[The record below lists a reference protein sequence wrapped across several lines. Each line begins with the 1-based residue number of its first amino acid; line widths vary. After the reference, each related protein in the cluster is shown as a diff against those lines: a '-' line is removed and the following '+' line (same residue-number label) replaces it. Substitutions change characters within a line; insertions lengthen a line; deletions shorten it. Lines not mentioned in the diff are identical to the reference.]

1 MRRAAAFFLSLLS
14 VSSAGGPAVAGAQ
27 PAQRVYRVGMLGEYP
42 PPRMSPSAAAYYEN
56 LRTGLR
62 EHGYVEGR
70 NLVLEFRWTE
80 GNVER
85 LPSLAAELARL
96 PLDAILAGSTRSA
109 LAFKAATDRVPIV
122 FIGIVDPVGSG
133 LVQSLARPGGNVTG
147 VSWDVTPETSA
158 KLLVFLK
165 EIAPSVSRATVL
177 WQSTFPAAPLLLQA
191 TQSAARTLG
200 VALHPH
206 DMIRADD
213 YTDAFAT
220 IARER
225 AEGLVVLPSSIG
237 WNRPRPLL
245 DFAAQRRLPAAYYT
259 RELVDQ
265 GGSSPTGRTSP
276 R

>member
-191 TQSAARTLG
+191 TQRG
-200 VALHPH
+200 
-206 DMIRADD
+206 AD
-213 YTDAFAT
+213 AG
-220 IARER
+220 RS
-225 AEGLVVLPSSIG
+225 P
-237 WNRPRPLL
+237 P
-245 DFAAQRRLPAAYYT
+245 PA
-259 RELVDQ
+259 
-265 GGSSPTGRTSP
+265 
-276 R
+276 